1 MEHRCLSRDE
11 YRNLIYQLIYNH
23 QLEGELE
30 EDLINIIDRAQN
42 YWDVNII
49 GVNYFLSI
57 IAEQMMKKADVDEEF
72 IAQVYDLKSTMYFTV
87 DELDYKLI
95 DELFSNN
102 LPEVRNQYTNLLEE
116 AKKSKNDKTV
126 LEIEKLRAE
135 SFEEDL
141 LRVIEAYY
149 ETEIYH

>member
-30 EDLINIIDRAQN
+30 EDLISIIDRAQN

-126 LEIEKLRAE
+126 LEIEKLKAE

>member
-30 EDLINIIDRAQN
+30 EDLISIIDRAQN

-126 LEIEKLRAE
+126 LEIEKLRAQ

>member
-1 MEHRCLSRDE
+1 MEHRCLSRNE
-11 YRNLIYQLIYNH
+11 YQYLVHQLIDNN

-30 EDLINIIDRAQN
+30 EELMNIIDRAQN

-57 IAEQMMKKADVDEEF
+57 IAEQMMKKANVNKEF
-72 IAQVYDLKSTMYFTV
+72 ISQVYKLKNTMYFTV
-87 DELDYKLI
+87 EELDHKLI

-102 LPEVRNQYTNLLEE
+102 LPEERNQYTNLLEE
-116 AKKSKNDKTV
+116 AKKSKNDK
-126 LEIEKLRAE
+126 LISEIEKLRAQ

-141 LRVIEAYY
+141 LRVIETYY
-149 ETEIYH
+149 EKEIYH

>member
-30 EDLINIIDRAQN
+30 EDLISIIDRAQN

-57 IAEQMMKKADVDEEF
+57 IAEQMMKKADIDEEF

-126 LEIEKLRAE
+126 LEIEKLKAE

>member
-11 YRNLIYQLIYNH
+11 YRSLIHQLIHNR
-23 QLEGELE
+23 QLDIELDE
-30 EDLINIIDRAQN
+30 SLINIIDRAQN

-57 IAEQMMKKADVDEEF
+57 IAEQMMKKADVDKEF
-72 IAQVYDLKSTMYFTV
+72 IAQVYELKNTMYFTV

-102 LPEVRNQYTNLLEE
+102 LPEARNQYTNLLEE
-116 AKKSKNDKTV
+116 AKKAKNDR
-126 LEIEKLRAE
+126 LIAEIEKLRTQ

-141 LRVIEAYY
+141 LRVIETYY